1 MADRTGNGS
10 RPPVSTQE
18 GLFAPASRKAGPR
31 HRHSRARPAQRGSP
45 RQHAASGEGISSS
58 ICLYAINTCAD
69 ERVARDHWRKLL
81 AWTISGV
88 AMLTRSRVALGML
101 AAMLAAGNAFAVSRE
116 AQEFMSIQSK
126 MAPDQCELQR
136 LSSQAAAAQR
146 AGDRGKR
153 IQLDGQMEAV
163 VKRLQA
169 NQPRLQEL
177 AKYVQAPSPDY
188 QAVMQH
194 TMDLRAKCKF

>member
-1 MADRTGNGS
+1 
-10 RPPVSTQE
+10 
-18 GLFAPASRKAGPR
+18 
-31 HRHSRARPAQRGSP
+31 
-45 RQHAASGEGISSS
+45 
-58 ICLYAINTCAD
+58 
-69 ERVARDHWRKLL
+69 
-81 AWTISGV
+81 
-88 AMLTRSRVALGML
+88 MLTRSRIALGML
-101 AAMLAAGNAFAVSRE
+101 ASMLVAGNALAVSKE

-136 LSSQAAAAQR
+136 LSSQGAAAQR

-153 IQLDGQMEAV
+153 IQLDGQMETV

-194 TMDLRAKCKF
+194 TSELRAKCKL

>member
-1 MADRTGNGS
+1 MNGS
-10 RPPVSTQE
+10 SGIIGVS
-18 GLFAPASRKAGPR
+18 
-31 HRHSRARPAQRGSP
+31 
-45 RQHAASGEGISSS
+45 
-58 ICLYAINTCAD
+58 CY
-69 ERVARDHWRKLL
+69 

-88 AMLTRSRVALGML
+88 AMLTRSPVVLGML
-101 AAMLAAGNAFAVSRE
+101 AAMLAAGNAVAVSRE

-126 MAPDQCELQR
+126 MAPAQCELQR

-146 AGDRGKR
+146 AGDRVKR
-153 IQLDGQMEAV
+153 IQRDGQMEAV

>member
-1 MADRTGNGS
+1 
-10 RPPVSTQE
+10 
-18 GLFAPASRKAGPR
+18 
-31 HRHSRARPAQRGSP
+31 
-45 RQHAASGEGISSS
+45 
-58 ICLYAINTCAD
+58 
-69 ERVARDHWRKLL
+69 
-81 AWTISGV
+81 
-88 AMLTRSRVALGML
+88 ML
-101 AAMLAAGNAFAVSRE
+101 AAVLAAGNAFAVSKE

-153 IQLDGQMEAV
+153 IELNMQMEAV

-177 AKYVQAPSPDY
+177 AKHVQPPSPDY
-188 QAVMQH
+188 QAVMQQ
-194 TMDLRAKCKF
+194 TIDLRAKCKF

>member
-1 MADRTGNGS
+1 
-10 RPPVSTQE
+10 
-18 GLFAPASRKAGPR
+18 
-31 HRHSRARPAQRGSP
+31 
-45 RQHAASGEGISSS
+45 
-58 ICLYAINTCAD
+58 
-69 ERVARDHWRKLL
+69 
-81 AWTISGV
+81 
-88 AMLTRSRVALGML
+88 MLTRSPVALGML

-136 LSSQAAAAQR
+136 LSSQAAAEQR

-153 IQLDGQMEAV
+153 IKLDGQMEAV

-177 AKYVQAPSPDY
+177 AKYVQGPSPDY

>member
-1 MADRTGNGS
+1 M
-10 RPPVSTQE
+10 
-18 GLFAPASRKAGPR
+18 
-31 HRHSRARPAQRGSP
+31 
-45 RQHAASGEGISSS
+45 
-58 ICLYAINTCAD
+58 
-69 ERVARDHWRKLL
+69 
-81 AWTISGV
+81 
-88 AMLTRSRVALGML
+88 AMLTRSRIALAVLASML
-101 AAMLAAGNAFAVSRE
+101 VSGNAFAVSKE

-136 LSSQAAAAQR
+136 LSSQAAAEQR

-153 IQLDGQMEAV
+153 IKLDGQMEAV

-188 QAVMQH
+188 QATMQH
-194 TMDLRAKCKF
+194 TIDLRAKCKF

>member
-1 MADRTGNGS
+1 
-10 RPPVSTQE
+10 
-18 GLFAPASRKAGPR
+18 
-31 HRHSRARPAQRGSP
+31 
-45 RQHAASGEGISSS
+45 
-58 ICLYAINTCAD
+58 
-69 ERVARDHWRKLL
+69 
-81 AWTISGV
+81 
-88 AMLTRSRVALGML
+88 MLTRSPVALGML

-163 VKRLQA
+163 VKRSRVPVRGRCGCIRCRVRRQQRTRSVDAAALMSQR
-169 NQPRLQEL
+169 P
-177 AKYVQAPSPDY
+177 
-188 QAVMQH
+188 
-194 TMDLRAKCKF
+194 

>member
-1 MADRTGNGS
+1 
-10 RPPVSTQE
+10 
-18 GLFAPASRKAGPR
+18 
-31 HRHSRARPAQRGSP
+31 
-45 RQHAASGEGISSS
+45 
-58 ICLYAINTCAD
+58 
-69 ERVARDHWRKLL
+69 
-81 AWTISGV
+81 
-88 AMLTRSRVALGML
+88 MLTRSPVALGTL

-136 LSSQAAAAQR
+136 LSSQAAAEQR

-188 QAVMQH
+188 QAVLQH

>member
-1 MADRTGNGS
+1 
-10 RPPVSTQE
+10 
-18 GLFAPASRKAGPR
+18 
-31 HRHSRARPAQRGSP
+31 
-45 RQHAASGEGISSS
+45 
-58 ICLYAINTCAD
+58 
-69 ERVARDHWRKLL
+69 
-81 AWTISGV
+81 
-88 AMLTRSRVALGML
+88 MLTRYPVALGML

-169 NQPRLQEL
+169 NQPRLREL

-194 TMDLRAKCKF
+194 TIDIRAKCKF